1 MLAVR
6 DLLILKA
13 GFFRIETGRLYL
25 VSKLKTYPSP
35 SLNEVGM
42 TTEMGIG
49 VFENV
54 FLVLWYFKEVLW
66 RLDTWLKSGVPPPPS
81 HKDGL
86 ERRRVCSL
94 PLQRLPPQRP
104 FAAYLNIHNL
114 FYFSLAEE
122 EIKTEQEVVEGM
134 DISTRSKGE

>member
-1 MLAVR
+1 MLALR

-13 GFFRIETGRLYL
+13 GFFRIEAGRLYL

-66 RLDTWLKSGVPPPPS
+66 RLDTWLKSGVPPPS

-86 ERRRVCSL
+86 ERRRVRSL
-94 PLQRLPPQRP
+94 ALLRLPPQRP
-104 FAAYLNIHNL
+104 FAAYLNIHNV